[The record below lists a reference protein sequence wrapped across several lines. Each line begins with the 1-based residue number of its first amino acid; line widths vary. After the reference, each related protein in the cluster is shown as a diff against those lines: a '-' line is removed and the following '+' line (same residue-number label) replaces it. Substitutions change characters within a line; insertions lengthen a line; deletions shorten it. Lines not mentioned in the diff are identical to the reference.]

1 MKKVLKLGFA
11 MGGGVSLGTYSGAA
25 LSEAI
30 KLLILHAGY
39 YEDGGFNEYDDI
51 EIDVFSGASAGSMAL
66 AVMMRGLVYQS
77 DEELEEAEKQLRH
90 ELKSQNLNFDSLSN
104 KKQKMLKVAQVVQ
117 NLQNEV
123 WTFGPTIEKLLGI
136 DGKGKKA
143 YDLTY
148 EHGLL
153 RREVLEEIAAQYFD
167 LRKARNSDSGNYD
180 RKQILADRVLYC
192 STLSNLAG
200 IVYDGRVDDQGKRIS
215 ELGLGDPYTSKG
227 HQELRVFDLD
237 FKKTTVEDIQNNQH
251 IYPSRW
257 VRCYNSPRV
266 DNAFF
271 SLHDQST
278 WAEMVGTS
286 IACGAFPF
294 AFRPVNLTRYKF
306 EYGEHWPKE
315 FKDQT
320 KSIFSYVDGGAFN
333 NEPVKEAF
341 QLASFL
347 DAHETREHFDR
358 RVIFVD
364 PFISEKK
371 NDFSIAMYKDFFLEA
386 PSKML
391 KKMDGHDMERKTT
404 LDRFLPHTAQ
414 LIRMIRNEAVVIE
427 TNKIFYTLKNFDRRK
442 ELGSLFQNLIKDA
455 NIDNEQ
461 IINIGK
467 QIKAQLFEQV
477 QKSLLPAQTLSL
489 ESELKRK
496 ARELGLANTL
506 APMLKDFSENF
517 SLSDD
522 EAENKQLFKCLIE
535 LQMDLMVGL
544 EGKSSLNQIIC
555 IVPAKL
561 ETDKADKNLFK
572 ENPILLPGQF
582 MSGFAGFFSVKAN
595 QQAIAVAKFTTRQ
608 YLEIKKIINP
618 PKETDF
624 EQPEWSAKDHKE
636 FLTEVVTKLPLVK
649 ERVERLLVD
658 SHLLNFGSTFD
669 RFVLKKVYSFLDN
682 AIDDV
687 VREIELMEKN
697 KRSRFLFKIE
707 VDDKRLEIDG
717 KEIQNDIPARLLED
731 DKLYLLAELTYNFGE
746 KKWEEGIHV
755 QDQYLQIGIN
765 GRFDIND
772 KSLCR
777 IKLPNDNLN
786 LKELSTLYPNP
797 IIKLNQVVGR
807 KIKVKVIEDD
817 AWEVDAGV
825 KPITEDIV
833 RLQEKVS

>member
-1 MKKVLKLGFA
+1 MGKVLKLGFA

-30 KLLILHAGY
+30 KLLILHGGY
-39 YEDGGFNEYDDI
+39 HEDEQFKEYEDI

-66 AVMMRGLVYQS
+66 AVMIRGLVYQT
-77 DEELEEAEKQLRH
+77 DEELKEAELQLRK
-90 ELKSQNLNFDSLSN
+90 ELKEKSLDFDTLSS

-136 DGKGKKA
+136 DDKGKKA
-143 YDLTY
+143 YDLTF

-167 LRKARNSDSGNYD
+167 LRNARNPDSGDYD

-192 STLSNLAG
+192 STLSNIAG
-200 IVYDGRVDDQGKRIS
+200 IVYDGLLNDEGKKVN

-227 HQELRVFDLD
+227 HKELRVFDLD
-237 FKKTTVEDIQNNQH
+237 FKKTTEKDIQNNLN
-251 IYPSRW
+251 IYPTRW
-257 VRCYNSPRV
+257 VRCYNSPKV

-271 SLHDQST
+271 SLHDAST
-278 WAEMVGTS
+278 WAEMVGAS

-306 EYGEHWPKE
+306 EYGGHWPKE
-315 FKDQT
+315 LRDQK
-320 KSIFSYVDGGAFN
+320 KSIFSYVDGGTFN

-341 QLASFL
+341 RLASFL
-347 DAHETREHFDR
+347 DAHDEREHFDR
-358 RVIFVD
+358 RIIFVD

-371 NDFSIAMYKDFFLEA
+371 NDFSIAMYKDFFLES
-386 PSKML
+386 PSKTL
-391 KKMDGHDMERKTT
+391 KRLDGHDLERKTT

-414 LIRMIRNEAVVIE
+414 LLSMIRNEAVVVE

-442 ELGSLFQNLIKDA
+442 ELGDMFQDLIQDA
-455 NIDNEQ
+455 EVDNER
-461 IINIGK
+461 IISIGK
-467 QIKAQLFEQV
+467 KIKTQLLEQV

-489 ESELKRK
+489 GSELKRK
-496 ARELGLANTL
+496 ARELSLPKTL
-506 APMLKDFSENF
+506 TPTLNNFAENF
-517 SLSDD
+517 SLSGD
-522 EAENKQLFKCLIE
+522 ETENKQLFKCLIE
-535 LQMDLMVGL
+535 LQIDLMVGL

-561 ETDKADKNLFK
+561 VPEKEGEPLFK
-572 ENPILLPGQF
+572 ETSILLPGKY

-595 QQAIAVAKFTTRQ
+595 QQAINVAKYTARQ
-608 YLEIKKIINP
+608 YLKAKNIIDPKIAL
-618 PKETDF
+618 EDL
-624 EQPEWSAKDHKE
+624 PEWKAVEHKE
-636 FLTEVVTKLPLVK
+636 FLREIVGKLPLVK

-658 SHLLNFGSTFD
+658 SHLLNFGSSFD

-682 AIDDV
+682 AIDNIV
-687 VREIELMEKN
+687 KEIESMEEYQ
-697 KRSRFLFKIE
+697 RSRFLFKIE

-717 KEIQNDIPARLLED
+717 RQIQNDIPARLLED
-731 DKLYLLAELTYNFGE
+731 DKLYLLAELTYNFRE

-755 QDQYLQIGIN
+755 QDQHLQIGIN

-772 KSLCR
+772 RNLCR
-777 IKLPNDNLN
+777 IKLPNGNIN
-786 LKELSTLYPNP
+786 LKEISTLYPNP
-797 IIKLNQVVGR
+797 IIKLKQVVGR
-807 KIKVKVIEDD
+807 KIEVEIIEDD

-825 KPITEDIV
+825 TPITEDIV
-833 RLQEKVS
+833 RLQNTFP